1 MKQRFKLF
9 STLFLNDFR
18 FQLRYGF
25 WLLYAFFTL
34 FYVAVIRILPAGWQ
48 PYAAVIC
55 IQSDP
60 ALIGIYFMGA
70 LMLFEKSQHILDTF
84 IVSPVTVRA
93 YVFAKAAALSVF
105 AVLIS
110 AAIAL
115 FSGVHISSVPAR
127 SLPASVLQAVLFCVS
142 VFLTSSFFSLI
153 AVCIASASESLNRFL
168 IATVPVEL
176 CGILPVLV
184 YLFSNGSTAQRVL
197 SFHPGAL
204 CIDILRAAS
213 CSGRRLTGAELLL
226 RIGLLVL
233 WNIPA
238 ARVAELCMKRTFRSP
253 GSGESAGAAI

>member
-1 MKQRFKLF
+1 MTQHLKLF
-9 STLFLNDFR
+9 RTLFLNDFR

-48 PYAAVIC
+48 PDAAVIC

-70 LMLFEKSQHILDTF
+70 LMLFEKSQHILDTLT
-84 IVSPVTVRA
+84 VSPVTVRT
-93 YVFAKAAALSVF
+93 YVFAKASALSVF

-115 FSGVHISSVPAR
+115 FSGVHISSLPVRSFPAILFR
-127 SLPASVLQAVLFCVS
+127 AVLFCVS
-142 VFLTSSFFSLI
+142 VFLTSSFFSFI

-184 YLFSNGSTAQRVL
+184 YLFSKGSMAQRVL

-204 CIDILRAAS
+204 CIDILRSAS
-213 CSGRRLTGAELLL
+213 CSGRSLTGAELFL
-226 RIGLLVL
+226 RTGLLVL

-238 ARVAELCMKRTFRSP
+238 ALAAERCMKRTFRSP
-253 GSGESAGAAI
+253 GNGESAGAAI